1 MNAVQNRPNA
11 SHFADILLQNIELGK
26 ASWKCGFEESYLD
39 FSRIPEDSPL
49 KDSISEYTWLG
60 SLGEAYSPV
69 MAILFMAYRVW
80 QSPETLY
87 DGMIYISKAHPTKI
101 MPEQ

>member
-1 MNAVQNRPNA
+1 MNTHDPLA
-11 SHFADILLQNIELGK
+11 K

-60 SLGEAYSPV
+60 SLGEVYSPV
-69 MAILFMAYRVW
+69 MAILPMAYRIW

-87 DGMIYISKAHPTKI
+87 DGMIYIYQRPIPQRSCLNNDWDKMLVAMVI
-101 MPEQ
+101 